1 VVVSLRQKNIL
12 VTGAGRGI
20 GRAIALACGRA
31 GARVAVH
38 YNRSKAGAE
47 RTAKAIG
54 RGSQAFDAD
63 LAEPRECEK
72 LFREVTTTFG
82 HIHALVNNAGVYIRS
97 PLDGSAWI
105 REWDRTMAINLR
117 AAGILSRLTVRHFIA
132 KGKGGR
138 IITIASRAAFRG
150 DEGEYLAYASSKAG
164 LVALS
169 KSIARVFGRYAITSF
184 VIAPGWV
191 RTAMAEETV
200 KAYGCRRLLA
210 EQALRSRLTGPEDI
224 APLVVF
230 LASGLADHA
239 TGTTIDVNA
248 GSYVH

>member
-1 VVVSLRQKNIL
+1 VVISLKRKNIL

-38 YNRSKAGAE
+38 YNRSRAGAE
-47 RTAKAIG
+47 GVAKAIG
-54 RGSQAFDAD
+54 RGSKAFGAD
-63 LAEPRECEK
+63 LADPRECEK
-72 LFREVTTTFG
+72 LFREVTAAFG
-82 HIHALVNNAGVYIRS
+82 RIDALVNNAGVFIRS
-97 PLDGSAWI
+97 PLGGAAWV
-105 REWDRTMAINLR
+105 REWDRTMAVNLR
-117 AAGILSRLTVRHFIA
+117 AAGILSQLAVRHFIA
-132 KGKGGR
+132 KRKGGR
-138 IITIASRAAFRG
+138 VITIASRAAFRG
-150 DEGEYLAYASSKAG
+150 DDMEYLAYAASKAG

-169 KSIARVFGRYAITSF
+169 KSIARTFGRYAVTSF

-191 RTAMAEETV
+191 TTAMAEETI
-200 KAYGCRRLLA
+200 KAHGRKRLLA
-210 EQALRSRLTGPEDI
+210 EQALRSRLTAPADI

-239 TGTTIDVNA
+239 TGATIDVNA